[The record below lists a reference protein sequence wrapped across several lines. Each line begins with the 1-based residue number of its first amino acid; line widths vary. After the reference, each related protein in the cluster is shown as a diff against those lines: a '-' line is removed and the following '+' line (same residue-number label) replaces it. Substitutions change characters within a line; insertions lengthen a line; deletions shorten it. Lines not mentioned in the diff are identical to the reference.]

1 VSKSNKAPAAR
12 NGMGPNNSSCAS
24 TITPAPGTVQD
35 ALAALA
41 KCLAPLVAAELQG
54 ASANVSWIDQTHSQL
69 GARKHINAV
78 RALVAKG
85 SPDARIVCRR
95 HLLTAAAH
103 EAELLRVGTR
113 AVERAAD
120 AEDSDA
126 DLGDELGL
134 RLVGVKR

>member
-1 VSKSNKAPAAR
+1 MPKSNRAPRANAVSPKSISTLTIDSPAEAVQAFAAFVEYL
-12 NGMGPNNSSCAS
+12 
-24 TITPAPGTVQD
+24 T
-35 ALAALA
+35 
-41 KCLAPLVAAELQG
+41 PLVAARIQG
-54 ASANVSWIDQTHSQL
+54 ASASVSWIDQSHSQL

-85 SPDARIVCRR
+85 SPDARIVRRR

-113 AVERAAD
+113 AVERTAD
-120 AEDSDA
+120 VEDSDA

-134 RLVGVKR
+134 RLVVAKR